1 MKSKAELVVELDK
14 MTKVRDELTQE
25 LLNLSAQLEQERS
38 KVNQLTLDVKKA
50 HVSTLIK
57 FLFFYL
63 FIFFINDLCNIL
75 VLIQI
80 LVNFIFLST
89 LFVFYLCLFFRLNPS
104 INVIS
109 TYLHFSLLEWFTVY
123 LSGWL

>member
-1 MKSKAELVVELDK
+1 MQVISASEMKSKAELVVELDK

-57 FLFFYL
+57 F
-63 FIFFINDLCNIL
+63 
-75 VLIQI
+75 
-80 LVNFIFLST
+80 
-89 LFVFYLCLFFRLNPS
+89 
-104 INVIS
+104 
-109 TYLHFSLLEWFTVY
+109 
-123 LSGWL
+123 

>member
-50 HVSTLIK
+50 HVSTLK
-57 FLFFYL
+57 FFLFF
-63 FIFFINDLCNIL
+63 
-75 VLIQI
+75 
-80 LVNFIFLST
+80 FL
-89 LFVFYLCLFFRLNPS
+89 
-104 INVIS
+104 
-109 TYLHFSLLEWFTVY
+109 
-123 LSGWL
+123 